1 MLPARGQLE
10 VIVVAL
16 VLAALTGLFLTRTLI
31 VADRSQK
38 QALESAAAAFV
49 AGVEMLQ
56 AESRLK
62 DRRPL
67 NAMGYP
73 TGRSG
78 ALLDDSD
85 CALIWRETTQN
96 AALVARFVAD
106 THAGDRCEYRFD
118 GTAESTARILYW
130 PLGADAA
137 SVESSRGR
145 TRIVRGAHIHV
156 DAGDL
161 SS

>member
-1 MLPARGQLE
+1 MFPTRGQLE
-10 VIVVAL
+10 VFVVAW
-16 VLAALTGLFLTRTLI
+16 VAAALTALFLTRTLT
-31 VADRSQK
+31 VADHSQK

-56 AESRLK
+56 AESRLG

-78 ALLDDSD
+78 ALRDDSD
-85 CALIWRETTQN
+85 CELIWHETTQN
-96 AALVARFVAD
+96 AALVAQFVAD
-106 THAGDRCEYRFD
+106 THGGDRCEYRLD

-130 PLGADAA
+130 PLGADTA
-137 SVESSRGR
+137 SVESSHGL
-145 TRIVRGAHIHV
+145 TRVVRGTHVQV